1 MKNKTKRRT
10 RHNKHNK
17 RNKQTKQFRNP
28 IQKGGTTTEIKALT
42 YNLSWASQKN
52 EKNGSEADFV
62 EQCKRVYRKCYQKA
76 LEKITILH
84 KKHTFDVIGIQEV
97 EDKDLVSTICKNT
110 ELQGWYRGATWN
122 SKMKV
127 YSGCAIIWNTNTLGA
142 METGKTINLA
152 SPDPKPDP
160 KTNCYECDA
169 RTCCI
174 VTTTKGV
181 NLIVAHFPWLN
192 DKNDVDRIANI
203 IEEHISSDGPIIIL
217 ADTNDEYTLI
227 SSTSPLKIKNKELS
241 HGLTVA
247 EAKKQL
253 NSCCWHKIGHKYKHF
268 TGTGDYILSEIVKD
282 IKIPIEHPTNN
293 KNEKELYSDHMPVI
307 ATIELSN
314 LPDTPI
320 TSAKSAK
327 PVTPK
332 PNISNTIKT
341 RITNWFK
348 TRPITSAISNS
359 SKKVRLPNWL
369 NKFGKKNPESV
380 KYVKNS
386 YESTV

>member
-1 MKNKTKRRT
+1 M
-10 RHNKHNK
+10 
-17 RNKQTKQFRNP
+17 
-28 IQKGGTTTEIKALT
+28 
-42 YNLSWASQKN
+42 
-52 EKNGSEADFV
+52 

-76 LEKITILH
+76 LEKITTLH
-84 KKHTFDVIGIQEV
+84 TQYNFDVIGIQEV

-110 ELQGWYRGATWN
+110 RLQGWYRGATWN

-192 DKNDVDRIANI
+192 EKNDVDRIANI
-203 IEEHISSDGPIIIL
+203 IEAHISSDGPIIIL
-217 ADTNDEYTLI
+217 ADTNDENTLI

-253 NSCCWHKIGHKYKHF
+253 HSCCWHKIGHKYKHF
-268 TGTGDYILSEIVKD
+268 TATGDYILSEIVKD
-282 IKIPIEHPTNN
+282 INIPIEHPTNN

-307 ATIELSN
+307 ATVELSN

-320 TSAKSAK
+320 TSTK
-327 PVTPK
+327 PVTPELK
-332 PNISNTIKT
+332 PNISNNKKT
-341 RITNWFK
+341 RVTNWFN

-380 KYVKNS
+380 KYVKNYDS